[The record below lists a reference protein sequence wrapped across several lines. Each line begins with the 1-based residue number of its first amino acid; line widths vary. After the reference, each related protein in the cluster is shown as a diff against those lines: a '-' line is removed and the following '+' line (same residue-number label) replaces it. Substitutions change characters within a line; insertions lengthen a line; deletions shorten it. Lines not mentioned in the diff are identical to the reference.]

1 MKRHIDI
8 LCTLGPASDSVEV
21 LGHMLQ
27 AGMTVGRFNFSH
39 GDFAEH
45 TSKLQ
50 NLRTASQQTGIKV
63 LALQDLAGPK
73 IRTGNLKEGVE
84 TITLVAGEQIIIE
97 PGTFLGD
104 EKHLAV
110 NYEKLPREVN
120 VGEFILI
127 NDGKQ
132 KLEILAVEGTQIT
145 CKIIIGGTVRSRRGI
160 NVPGANL
167 SIDAFTDKDRADIL
181 WGIENNVDMMAV
193 SFVRNRGHVQS
204 VREVLDAAGKQSI
217 KIIAKI
223 ETLDALPLVPEIL
236 EVADGIMIARGDL
249 GVEIPFED
257 VPEAQLMMIKEC
269 RARGKFVITATQ
281 MLLSMQDTER
291 PTRAEVSD
299 VYFAVRFGTDATM
312 LSEESSIGKHPV
324 LTVETMRTIVD
335 KAASQPLATWTT
347 N

>member
-1 MKRHIDI
+1 MKRNIDI
-8 LCTLGPASDSVEV
+8 VCTLGPASDSVSV
-21 LGHMLQ
+21 LGDMLN
-27 AGMTVGRFNFSH
+27 AGMTIGRFNFSH

-45 TSKLQ
+45 TGKLV
-50 NLRTASQQTGIKV
+50 NLRQAAQDTGKSV
-63 LALQDLAGPK
+63 LVLQDLGGPK

-84 TITLVAGEQIIIE
+84 SITLVAGEQIIIE

-110 NYEKLPREVN
+110 NYEKLSEEVE

-132 KLEILAVEGTQIT
+132 KLEILAIDGTKIT
-145 CKIIIGGTVRSRRGI
+145 CKIIIGGTVKSRRGI
-160 NVPGANL
+160 NVPGAKL
-167 SIDAFTDKDRADIL
+167 TIDAFTEKDRTDIQ

-193 SFVRNRGHVQS
+193 SFVRNRGHVES
-204 VREVLDAAGKQSI
+204 VRQVLDAAGKQSI

-269 RARGKFVITATQ
+269 RARNKFVITATQ
-281 MLLSMQDTER
+281 VLLSMQENER

-299 VYFAVRFGTDATM
+299 AYFAVRLGTDATM
-312 LSEESSIGKHPV
+312 LSEETSIGKHPV
-324 LTVETMRTIVD
+324 LTVETMRKIVD
-335 KAASQPLATWTT
+335 KGADKELFVY
-347 N
+347 